1 MKIFIVFGTRPEAIK
16 LVPLIYALKDS
27 FTLKVVSSGQHSEL
41 LNQVIDFFRIK
52 TDYSFGCMTE
62 KPDLEHLYECIHRE
76 MRQAIDKE
84 NPDLIIIQGDTFTSY
99 SAAFVGFMLKKPVF
113 HLEAGLRTFK
123 RFSPFPEEML
133 RLLTSRLAD
142 FHFPPTR
149 KAWENLV
156 SEGVREDRILIT
168 GNTIVDALL
177 LSQKLTDKNIVLQEL
192 AGQDNNMM
200 ELLKSKKLVLFT
212 SHRRE
217 NIGTPLKK
225 ICRTLK
231 KLAKSHEDSF
241 FLWPLHKNPMVREIV
256 FEEMKDKPDNIVLT
270 DTLSYQTIVYLMK
283 NSHIIMTDSGGIQEE
298 VPTFGKPVLIL
309 RDITERPEVVDSGMG
324 FIVGSD
330 EDRIIEVFSRVNSDI
345 KKYDSFSKIRNP
357 FGDGKASE
365 RILQLLQLDSVR
377 SFIDN
382 YPSSSEDV
390 LDFKNKITVLEDSQ

>member
-41 LNQVIDFFRIK
+41 LKQVIDFFRIK

-62 KPDLEHLYECIHRE
+62 KPDLERLYECIHRE
-76 MRQAIDKE
+76 MRKAIDKE
-84 NPDLIIIQGDTFTSY
+84 NPDLIIVQGDTFTSY

-133 RLLTSRLAD
+133 RLLVSRLAD
-142 FHFPPTR
+142 FHFSPTR
-149 KAWENLV
+149 KALENLV
-156 SEGVREDRILIT
+156 SEGIRKDRILIT

-177 LSQKLTDKNIVLQEL
+177 LSQKLTDENMVLQEL
-192 AGQDNNMM
+192 ACQDNNII

-217 NIGTPLKK
+217 NIGEPLKK

-231 KLAKSHEDSF
+231 KLAKSHEDIF

-309 RDITERPEVVDSGMG
+309 RDITERPEIVDSGLG

-330 EDRIIEVFSRVNSDI
+330 EDRIIEVFSRINSDI
-345 KKYDSFSKIRNP
+345 KKYDAFSKIRNP

-390 LDFKNKITVLEDSQ
+390 LDFKNKITV